1 MQTLKTYLA
10 DRKKSD
16 FARKL
21 RVSASQLS
29 QYLSGE
35 RRPSYDRMLEVERLT
50 GGEVTVQSW
59 QHIAPDA
66 NASPAN
72 QGDAA

>member
-16 FARKL
+16 FARAL
-21 RVSASQLS
+21 NISASQLS

-35 RRPSYDRMLEVERLT
+35 RRPSYDRMIEVERLT

-59 QHIAPDA
+59 QHVPTSEDA
-66 NASPAN
+66 TPSN

>member
-66 NASPAN
+66 NGPAEN
-72 QGDAA
+72 QGGAA